1 MQNNMEELATKH
13 FMDGYLCSE
22 SVLLAA
28 AEALGIDSPLVPAVA
43 TAFGSGLARTDGM
56 CGALTGGILALSLV
70 NGRKNS
76 DEKYDKLYAD
86 IAALKADFHA
96 TFGSCECTKLLGFS
110 LSEGDAKEKFSKQNC
125 RADKCAKFVGFVADK
140 IRKTALK
147 TAQ

>member
-1 MQNNMEELATKH
+1 MQNDIGQLAIKH
-13 FMDGYLCSE
+13 FLDGYLCSE

-28 AEALGIDSPLVPAVA
+28 AETLGIDSPHIPAVA

-86 IAALKADFHA
+86 IAALKADFHVA
-96 TFGSCECTKLLGFS
+96 FGSCECTRLLGFS
-110 LSEGDAKEKFSKQNC
+110 LSEGDAKEKFSQQNC
-125 RADKCAKFVGFVADK
+125 RAGKCAKFVGFVADR
-140 IRKTALK
+140 IRKAV
-147 TAQ
+147 